1 MSASPSSV
9 NSAKAAGSDIASA
22 SSQPTSFSSCSSG
35 VSPRRVR
42 TAAASSPNVDSV
54 VGSEQETEVEL
65 DEERER
71 DEVPER
77 DGAGDLVVV
86 TLDI

>member
-1 MSASPSSV
+1 
-9 NSAKAAGSDIASA
+9 
-22 SSQPTSFSSCSSG
+22 
-35 VSPRRVR
+35 VR